1 MDASENQTS
10 NPTAADK
17 SRRLLSLIDRRLSRR
32 GFVGGISAAY
42 GAFMVGC
49 KETPTP
55 RAATP
60 IATDAKTSD
69 ESAAFSFEE
78 ISRGLDE
85 THHVANNHD
94 VDVIIRWGDPLF
106 DDSPDFDPY
115 NQSAAA
121 QRRQFGYNNDYI
133 GFVPLS
139 DNRGLLCV
147 NHEYTS
153 TLLMLPNVAKGYP
166 GSITR
171 EHCLIE
177 LAAHGG
183 SIVEIQRDNGRWNH
197 VVGSKYNRRITGD
210 TTPMEIT
217 GPAAGHPRLQTGEDP
232 DGRRVAGTLNNCAGG
247 MTPWGTYLM
256 AEENFNFY
264 FMGQLADDHPE
275 AENHKRYGV
284 PRGFYQWGRYIDR
297 YDISKEPNEPN
308 RYGWIVEV
316 DPRNPKSQPKKRT
329 ALGRFKHEGAESI
342 IAPDG
347 RLVVYMGDDQVFD
360 YLYKFVSTNPV
371 DLDNTSANAELLDD
385 GTLYVA
391 KFFDTG
397 SVEWM
402 PLTHGEGPLSVENGF
417 LSQADVMIEARRAA
431 DLLGAT
437 PMDRPE
443 DVEPDAK
450 SGRVWVMLTNNSAR
464 KDNDINAANPRANNA
479 NGHIIEIT
487 EPDGDFASTRSQWDI
502 LVKCGDPNSPD
513 IGATWNPL
521 TSENGWWGSP
531 DNCAVDPLGRLWIST
546 DGNEKTGS
554 ADGVWTIE
562 TDGAARGTGRAF
574 FRAPIG
580 AEVCGPRFTPDGKSL
595 FLAIQ
600 HPGDERGRPFETP
613 LTRWPDF
620 KDDMPPRPS
629 VLAIRHSKG
638 KPVGSA

>member
-1 MDASENQTS
+1 
-10 NPTAADK
+10 
-17 SRRLLSLIDRRLSRR
+17 
-32 GFVGGISAAY
+32 
-42 GAFMVGC
+42 MVGC
-49 KETPTP
+49 KETSSPSS
-55 RAATP
+55 P

-69 ESAAFSFEE
+69 ENAAFSFEE

-232 DGRRVAGTLNNCAGG
+232 EGRRVAGTLNNCAGG

-316 DPRNPKSQPKKRT
+316 DPRDPKSQPKKRT

-347 RLVVYMGDDQVFD
+347 RLVVYMGCL
-360 YLYKFVSTNPV
+360 LY
-371 DLDNTSANAELLDD
+371 TSP
-385 GTLYVA
+385 
-391 KFFDTG
+391 
-397 SVEWM
+397 S
-402 PLTHGEGPLSVENGF
+402 
-417 LSQADVMIEARRAA
+417 
-431 DLLGAT
+431 
-437 PMDRPE
+437 
-443 DVEPDAK
+443 
-450 SGRVWVMLTNNSAR
+450 
-464 KDNDINAANPRANNA
+464 PR
-479 NGHIIEIT
+479 
-487 EPDGDFASTRSQWDI
+487 DS
-502 LVKCGDPNSPD
+502 
-513 IGATWNPL
+513 
-521 TSENGWWGSP
+521 
-531 DNCAVDPLGRLWIST
+531 
-546 DGNEKTGS
+546 
-554 ADGVWTIE
+554 
-562 TDGAARGTGRAF
+562 
-574 FRAPIG
+574 
-580 AEVCGPRFTPDGKSL
+580 
-595 FLAIQ
+595 
-600 HPGDERGRPFETP
+600 
-613 LTRWPDF
+613 
-620 KDDMPPRPS
+620 
-629 VLAIRHSKG
+629 
-638 KPVGSA
+638 